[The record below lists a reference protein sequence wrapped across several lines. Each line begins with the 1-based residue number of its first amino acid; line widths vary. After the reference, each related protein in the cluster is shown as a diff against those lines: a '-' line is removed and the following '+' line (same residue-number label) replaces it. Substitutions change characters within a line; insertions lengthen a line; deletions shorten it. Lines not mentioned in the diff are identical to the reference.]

1 MAYKQR
7 TPFQTKGAR
16 TPYKFLGGLGKKIIG
31 GANKLFGGAA
41 QRAVGIQPGAGSG
54 APAGAVRDIVGGM
67 GMNRIPGLAGRG
79 LTGFGSP
86 GMGAAQALG
95 SPMVKK
101 IGFPPYKKGNFSSPF
116 KFEAGLVS
124 GARDAATGFGTAKY
138 GITAKS
144 RAFGDIV
151 NTVED
156 TVNKSSAA
164 QLAKDRRRGKRTVRS
179 HDKYANWRERYEAR
193 KDRKDA
199 FKEKFQGARRK
210 QYDFDDYDDYQV
222 KPGDYMEHWRRDGYY
237 R

>member
-1 MAYKQR
+1 MAYKQ
-7 TPFQTKGAR
+7 KS
-16 TPYKFLGGLGKKIIG
+16 PYKFLGGLGKKIIG
-31 GANKLFGGAA
+31 GAHKLFGGAA
-41 QRAVGIQPGAGSG
+41 QRAVGVQPGAGGGSMPG
-54 APAGAVRDIVGGM
+54 GMPGGMAHPFAGGM
-67 GMNRIPGLAGRG
+67 GGSFGGRALSMMGRG
-79 LTGFGSP
+79 PFSGGHTV
-86 GMGAAQALG
+86 
-95 SPMVKK
+95 MVKTDNK
-101 IGFPPYKKGNFSSPF
+101 KAGFTPYKKVGFNSPF

-138 GITAKS
+138 GITAQS
-144 RAFGDIV
+144 RAFGDMV

>member
-1 MAYKQR
+1 MAYKQ
-7 TPFQTKGAR
+7 KS
-16 TPYKFLGGLGKKIIG
+16 PYKFLGGLGKKIIG
-31 GANKLFGGAA
+31 GAHKLFGGAA
-41 QRAVGIQPGAGSG
+41 QRAVGIQPGAGGGSM
-54 APAGAVRDIVGGM
+54 PGGM
-67 GMNRIPGLAGRG
+67 PGGMAHPFAGS
-79 LTGFGSP
+79 FG
-86 GMGAAQALG
+86 GNALNNAAAAGNLALG
-95 SPMVKK
+95 ARHSSMMMKTDNKK
-101 IGFPPYKKGNFSSPF
+101 AGFTPYKKVGFNSPF

-138 GITAKS
+138 GITAQS
-144 RAFGDIV
+144 RAFGDMV